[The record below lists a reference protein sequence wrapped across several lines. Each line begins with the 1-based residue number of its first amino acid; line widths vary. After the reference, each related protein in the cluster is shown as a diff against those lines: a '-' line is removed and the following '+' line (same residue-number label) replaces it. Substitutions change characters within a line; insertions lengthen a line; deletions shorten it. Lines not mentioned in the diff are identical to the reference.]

1 MVRITVDVDE
11 VIMLA
16 TFKRM
21 RQIVK
26 SKASPKHKQIA
37 LNEAFYRA
45 MDMLD
50 ISEGRKRQ

>member
-1 MVRITVDVDE
+1 MARITVDVDE

-50 ISEGRKRQ
+50 ISVGRKR